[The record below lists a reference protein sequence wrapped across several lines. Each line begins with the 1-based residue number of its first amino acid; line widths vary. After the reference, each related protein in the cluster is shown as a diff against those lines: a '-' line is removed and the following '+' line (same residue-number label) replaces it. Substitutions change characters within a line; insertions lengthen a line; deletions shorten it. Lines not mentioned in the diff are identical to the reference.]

1 MARVRVA
8 VIMGGRSSEHDISV
22 ASARSVVDALDPER
36 YDVRAVEIGQ
46 DGRWQLEP
54 AAEQGRIGEA
64 GELLPVPADGSP
76 SPFEGVDVV
85 FPVLHGPFGEDG
97 TVQGFLE
104 LADVAYVGAGVTAS
118 ALCMDK
124 DLFKAV
130 MRDKGVPVVDSVTVL
145 ERHRDRVENPF
156 GFPVVVKPARLGS
169 SVGISIV
176 KEAEQLGPAID
187 LALEHD
193 EKILLEEFVA
203 GVEVECSVLGNE
215 EPIASIPG
223 EIVPLSSDW
232 YDFSAK
238 YDEGGM
244 ELVVPPRLD
253 ERTIARVQ
261 ELAVAAFVASDCEG
275 TVGRS
280 VNQPAAV
287 LFPRA
292 RPGLLSDGI
301 HGAGH
306 ALFHAGGVPGRLYPH
321 GTGKAARRNGGD
333 SAARPEECAAPG
345 RHHLWI
351 PVRPPAGGHRGD
363 REHLHDPGDGQ
374 APPR

>member
-1 MARVRVA
+1 
-8 VIMGGRSSEHDISV
+8 MGGRSSEHDISV

-36 YDVRAVEIGQ
+36 YDVRAVEIAQ

-54 AAEQGRIGEA
+54 AAGQGQIGKG
-64 GELLPVPADGSP
+64 GEMLPVPADDSS

-130 MRDKGVPVVDSVTVL
+130 MRDKGVSVVESVTVL

-176 KEAEQLGPAID
+176 KEPAELGPAID

-223 EIVPLSSDW
+223 EIVPLLSDW

-275 TVGRS
+275 MARVDFFVRENGEVVVNELNTIPGFTATS
-280 VNQPAAV
+280 VYAK
-287 LFPRA
+287 LFEASGIPYAELLDRLVELALERRDRRA
-292 RPGLLSDGI
+292 RLK
-301 HGAGH
+301 
-306 ALFHAGGVPGRLYPH
+306 Y
-321 GTGKAARRNGGD
+321 
-333 SAARPEECAAPG
+333 
-345 RHHLWI
+345 
-351 PVRPPAGGHRGD
+351 
-363 REHLHDPGDGQ
+363 
-374 APPR
+374 

>member
-1 MARVRVA
+1 
-8 VIMGGRSSEHDISV
+8 MGGRSSEHDISV
-22 ASARSVVDALDPER
+22 ASARSVVEALDPEH
-36 YDVRAVEIGQ
+36 YEVRAVEIGQ
-46 DGRWQLEP
+46 DGLWQLEAP
-54 AAEQGRIGEA
+54 AEQARLAEAKGEN
-64 GELLPVPADGSP
+64 LPVPADNSP

-145 ERHRDRVENPF
+145 DRHRDRVENPF

-176 KEAEQLGPAID
+176 REPEDLAAAIE

-193 EKILLEEFVA
+193 EKILLEEFVS

-223 EIVPLSSDW
+223 EIVPLVSDW
-232 YDFSAK
+232 YDFAAK

-244 ELVVPPRLD
+244 ELVIPPRLH

-275 TVGRS
+275 MARVDFFVRENGEVVVNELNTIPGFTATS
-280 VNQPAAV
+280 VYAK
-287 LFPRA
+287 LFEASGIPYAELLDRLVELALERHARRA
-292 RPGLLSDGI
+292 RL
-301 HGAGH
+301 
-306 ALFHAGGVPGRLYPH
+306 RY
-321 GTGKAARRNGGD
+321 
-333 SAARPEECAAPG
+333 
-345 RHHLWI
+345 
-351 PVRPPAGGHRGD
+351 
-363 REHLHDPGDGQ
+363 
-374 APPR
+374 